1 MSQSEDCLSH
11 EDTVNFEDRTV
22 RLVWLAEMMPK
33 AEYLT
38 FPGGLMAKYL
48 FEECR
53 YCFVYGQFLAVIVLG
68 LAFLEKT
75 LASWFFSA
83 GRNDLERASISR
95 LLAEARNAG
104 WLAEGEYEKLERIR
118 LTRNPVAHF
127 RVPLAEDSVELR
139 PLDREDHPYSVIE
152 QDARDVIEALMH
164 MLGRD
169 AV

>member
-1 MSQSEDCLSH
+1 MSQSEDWLPH
-11 EDTVNFEDRTV
+11 EDTVNLEDRTE
-22 RLVWLAEMMPK
+22 RLDWLAEIMPE

-38 FPGGLMAKYL
+38 FPGGLMTKYL

-83 GRNDLERASISR
+83 VRDDLERASIAR
-95 LLAEARNAG
+95 PLAEARNAG
-104 WLAEGEYEKLERIR
+104 WLTEGEHEKLERIR
-118 LTRNPVAHF
+118 LTRNPVTHF
-127 RVPLAEDSVELR
+127 RHPLAEDSVELR
-139 PLDREDHPYSVIE
+139 ALDREDHPYSVIAN
-152 QDARDVIEALMH
+152 DARDVIVAVMH
-164 MLGRD
+164 MLGRN